1 MKNHIRG
8 LRIIALLLFITP
20 SIALLGSLL
29 LHNYFVGFK
38 FFHNEH
44 IINFKENKPGEKFR
58 FFCSERNDY
67 CHGIKYKK
75 IETLGDCRKYEIF
88 FYYTDESGNVLTKI
102 NEHLDTKDIKNN
114 PNKKIFQTYE
124 INDNL
129 NPSCI
134 LNTSSKYLYAILPTY
149 HETISKLLANE
160 KTTLGTTI
168 KVNPFLYG
176 ETSISN
182 IVKRYPLNFYFKPLL
197 YLSVI
202 LMIFYWIY
210 YNKILKNLIYSK
222 KDFTFFYLGI
232 LSAFFLSLHTFFLGW
247 TFENEFLTKLRRTFV
262 IFFIFFEVLAQAFLI
277 KKIFDIKKILSD
289 YLNLLVIYLKLYF
302 VIAIC
307 LSTIIIL
314 CILIFYDLSSNF
326 DYILEWNYFLVLLFF
341 YLLSFFIWK
350 KTN

>member
-1 MKNHIRG
+1 MGEINKVKSIS
-8 LRIIALLLFITP
+8 RIIALLLFITP

-75 IETLGDCRKYEIF
+75 IETLGDCRKYEVF

-182 IVKRYPLNFYFKPLL
+182 IVKRYPIKFIFKPLM
-197 YLSVI
+197 YISVI
-202 LMIFYWIY
+202 LMIFYWY
-210 YNKILKNLIYSK
+210 YNNLVFNKLQNIKINNK
-222 KDFTFFYLGI
+222 FFIFGVLSGI
-232 LSAFFLSLHTFFLGW
+232 FLLLHVIFLGW
-247 TFENEFLTKLRRTFV
+247 TFESEILTKTRRSFIV
-262 IFFIFFEVLAQAFLI
+262 FFILFEVFLI
-277 KKIFDIKKILSD
+277 LIL
-289 YLNLLVIYLKLYF
+289 K
-302 VIAIC
+302 
-307 LSTIIIL
+307 
-314 CILIFYDLSSNF
+314 
-326 DYILEWNYFLVLLFF
+326 
-341 YLLSFFIWK
+341 
-350 KTN
+350 